1 MHLPTIFLPW
11 DQSPLTGKDL
21 IAYEPQLANCF
32 KRCFEFETH
41 ALRFPT
47 SIPGSMLPEDQGT
60 TLRAFMDNDRVHIPL
75 QTDDRLLGVFV
86 VGGINEK
93 HLLPLLPTLPNIA
106 AMALETVRLYRA
118 TLTDPLT
125 GLYNQFFLQAL
136 LETEIATILASILPG
151 PESSADTEYRGCFG
165 LIHLDLDRFALIN
178 SRFGHCFGDKLLGN
192 IAKTLQDQCPSQAHV
207 CRTTGAAFTVFWP
220 QGTPTRCKNLGDK
233 LVETIAH
240 LPLEGPISRETFTL
254 TASAGVATYP
264 ADMQGNQF
272 RRPCQEQAR
281 IILEKTHRAT
291 RASKNAG
298 GDMVFAY
305 KDILRQG
312 ATILETLPLNRVV
325 INAGNDLDLTE
336 GTRFL
341 VWPQPADGTWGSGNQ
356 DLRYPD
362 MYKGEILVQEVR
374 EQTSVGEIL
383 FLNDPS
389 WSPRP
394 GDRLSL
400 AHHEDPQTL
409 PSKHPDEECPEEE
422 DKPAIYSLRDFI
434 RAWTRLRTTTSTFV
448 LALCQISP
456 PTSSQEQ
463 DQQQGD
469 PEERLAH
476 VHQALC
482 STFPCDH
489 LMGRYSANTLICC
502 FPEMD
507 ADTALARG
515 QRLCTEYGE
524 ETRVDLRMGMAGYP
538 FLHCTKSEILDN
550 ARKALDH
557 ALLLP
562 AAGAVLFD
570 SISLTISADRM
581 FTKGDFYLALEEYQR
596 ALIIDPDN
604 LLARNSLGICYA
616 RLGRMAEAKKHFKT
630 VVDQGK
636 GDLMPL
642 YNFGCACVKT
652 GDQQAARQAFARCL
666 DIDPTHVYSL
676 IRLGQLAEKDGDV
689 QAAEQYYLKAGETE
703 QGKGMAAHHLA
714 KLAMDR
720 GEQDKAREF
729 LHQALIF
736 DPNDAFA
743 LNMLAKLYLDR
754 GEDPE
759 IAENLARQSVHLRP
773 DIPSMWIEVAR
784 ALETRGKTDEA
795 RTAQLRS
802 RARH

>member
-11 DQSPLTGKDL
+11 DRSPLTGKDL
-21 IAYEPQLANCF
+21 IAYEPQLASCF
-32 KRCFEFETH
+32 KRCFAFQTH

-47 SIPGSMLPEDQGT
+47 SIPGSMLPEKEGMA
-60 TLRAFMDNDRVHIPL
+60 LRAFMEHDRVHIPL
-75 QTDDRLLGVFV
+75 QADDRLLGIFV
-86 VGGINEK
+86 AGGIDEK
-93 HLLPLLPTLPNIA
+93 DLTPLLATLPNIA
-106 AMALETVRLYRA
+106 AMALETVRLYKA

-125 GLYNQFFLQAL
+125 GLYNHFFLQAL
-136 LETEIATILASILPG
+136 LETEIATILSSILPG
-151 PESSADTEYRGCFG
+151 PDSSADTEYRGCFG
-165 LIHLDLDRFALIN
+165 LIHLDMDRFAVIN
-178 SRFGHCFGDKLLGN
+178 SRFGHCFGDKLLGKVGR
-192 IAKTLQDQCPSQAHV
+192 ALQAQCPSQAHV
-207 CRTTGAAFTVFWP
+207 CRTTGAAFIVFWP
-220 QGTPTRCKNLGDK
+220 QGTPTRCKNLAHK
-233 LVETIAH
+233 LVETIAS

-254 TASAGVATYP
+254 TGSAGVATYP

-272 RRPCQEQAR
+272 RRPAEEQAR
-281 IILEKTHRAT
+281 IILEKAHKAT
-291 RASKNAG
+291 RSAKMAG
-298 GDMVFAY
+298 GDTIFSY
-305 KDILRQG
+305 KDILKQG

-341 VWPQPADGTWGSGNQ
+341 VWPQAAGNPSVPASNQ
-356 DLRYPD
+356 DMLYPD

-400 AHHEDPQTL
+400 ADHQEPQTL
-409 PSKHPDEECPEEE
+409 PREQS
-422 DKPAIYSLRDFI
+422 DKDSPKQDKSCLLNLRDFI
-434 RAWTRLRTTTSTFV
+434 RAWTRIRTSTSAFV
-448 LALCQISP
+448 IALCQMSP
-456 PTSSQEQ
+456 LTASSGVQ
-463 DQQQGD
+463 DGG

-476 VHQALC
+476 VHKALC
-482 STFPCDH
+482 ATFPGEH

-502 FPEMD
+502 FPDLD
-507 ADTALARG
+507 ADSALAQG
-515 QRLCTEYGE
+515 QKLCTEYGE
-524 ETRVDLRMGMAGYP
+524 TTRIDLRMGMAGYP
-538 FLHCTKSEILDN
+538 FLHCAKSEILDN

-581 FTKGDFYLALEEYQR
+581 FTKGDFYSALEEYQR
-596 ALIIDPDN
+596 ALVIDPAN

-616 RLGRMAEAKKHFKT
+616 RLGRMAEAKQHFKT
-630 VVDQGK
+630 VVEQGGK
-636 GDLMPL
+636 DLMPL
-642 YNFGCACVKT
+642 YNFGCACFKT
-652 GDQQAARQAFARCL
+652 GDQQAARKAFAECL
-666 DIDPTHVYSL
+666 TIDPSHVYSL

-689 QAAEQYYLKAGETE
+689 QAAEHHYLKAGETE
-703 QGKGMAAHHLA
+703 QGKGMAARHLA

-729 LHQALIF
+729 LHQALVF

-773 DIPSMWIEVAR
+773 DIPAMWIEVAR
-784 ALETRGKTDEA
+784 ALETRGKKDEA
-795 RTAQLRS
+795 RTAHLRS
-802 RARH
+802 RSRH